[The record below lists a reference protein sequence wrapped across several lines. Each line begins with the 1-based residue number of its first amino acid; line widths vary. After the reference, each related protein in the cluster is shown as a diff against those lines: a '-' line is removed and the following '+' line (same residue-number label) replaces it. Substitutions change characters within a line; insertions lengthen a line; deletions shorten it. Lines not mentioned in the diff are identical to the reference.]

1 MKLDEHTLRLVAVGA
16 SVAANCQPCLQ
27 TNVLKAQE
35 EGIDGQEI
43 ADAIEV
49 GKMVR
54 RGAASKMDK
63 FTANLSPAALLVATE
78 TGCGCVPSTSLA

>member
-27 TNVLKAQE
+27 TNIQKAHE
-35 EGIDGQEI
+35 GGIDGQEI

-49 GKMVR
+49 GKMVQ

-63 FTANLSPAALLVATE
+63 FTTNLSPAAPPVATE
-78 TGCGCVPSTSLA
+78 TGCGCVPSISLV